1 MVYKFA
7 NQLANLADLSPST
20 KTLLSIQLGLNFIAS
35 QLSQGIPADPA
46 RNSRIELGDL
56 LGELNGLGV

>member
-35 QLSQGIPADPA
+35 QLS
-46 RNSRIELGDL
+46 
-56 LGELNGLGV
+56 